1 MALVVLIGDVES
13 YQSNFNLIE
22 REIIKGNIT
31 ITATLLTDDDVDYD
45 YLDGNKVIES
55 LDDVEDVE
63 FDYFIVL
70 ENNKIWYNL
79 IPVEYEFEQK
89 IIPVRVFEIPHFDFV
104 KYEQLIKNPPTII
117 SRHCW
122 GGLLYNQLGLKFDSP
137 FINLFL
143 QDTDFNKLSKNFS
156 HYMNQELVFDHEEY
170 EHILKINYPVCRLDD
185 IYIYFNHY
193 TSFEEA
199 KQKWDERKKRINYDN
214 LFFETTTENRE
225 LALEFDSIPLQ
236 HKICFHSGHI
246 DSPDVIDFSKF
257 MENRQP
263 GTLGML
269 VNHTGNGR
277 IPYFDI
283 IELLLNFNY
292 TPRTQFK

>member
-1 MALVVLIGDVES
+1 MALVVLIGDVKS

-31 ITATLLTDDDVDYD
+31 ILATLFTDDDVEYD
-45 YLDGNKVIES
+45 FIDGNIVIDS
-55 LDDVEDVE
+55 LDILEDVQ
-63 FDYFIVL
+63 FDYFIIL
-70 ENNKIWYNL
+70 DDNKIWGSI

-89 IIPVRVFEIPHFDFV
+89 LIPIRVFGIPHFDFA

-137 FINLFL
+137 FINLFMN
-143 QDTDFNKLSKNFS
+143 DADFNKLSKNFS
-156 HYMNQELVFDHEEY
+156 HYMSQELIFDHEEY

-185 IYIYFNHY
+185 IYLYFNHY

-214 LFFETTTENRE
+214 LFFETTTENRA
-225 LALEFDSIPLQ
+225 LALDFDSIPLQ

-257 MENRQP
+257 MENHQQ
-263 GTLGML
+263 GTIGML
-269 VNHTGNGR
+269 VNNTVNGK
-277 IPYFDI
+277 IPYFDM
-283 IELLLNFNY
+283 IELLLNFDY
-292 TPRTQFK
+292 TPRIQF